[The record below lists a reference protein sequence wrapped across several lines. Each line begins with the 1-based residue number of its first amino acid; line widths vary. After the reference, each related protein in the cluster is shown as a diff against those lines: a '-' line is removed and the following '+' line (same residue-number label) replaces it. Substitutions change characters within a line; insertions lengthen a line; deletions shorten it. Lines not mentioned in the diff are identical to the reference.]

1 MPVVLI
7 VLLSILLLAVLLLIC
22 SIRITVSFENKV
34 TLRVSFFLFSVRIL
48 PKKKKKIKLRR
59 YTVKN
64 IARQKRRARKKQAKL
79 YAKRAKHEAS
89 HGKGK
94 KKEKPRLRESIALL
108 RALVSALAKRTGKH
122 LHLHTARVN
131 IRVATGDAATT
142 AILYGAAAA
151 ALSYL
156 LTALDGVTR
165 LHAGEEKI
173 SLTADY
179 LGEKSSADV
188 KIVFKLRLVFALTL
202 LFSLAL
208 TYLKTK
214 RAQKLARAAK
224 TKANGAVAPT
234 K

>member
-22 SIRITVSFENKV
+22 SIRITVGFKNKV

-64 IARQKRRARKKQAKL
+64 IVRQKQREKKKQAKL
-79 YAKRAKHEAS
+79 YAKRAKHAAS
-89 HGKGK
+89 HGKDK

-108 RALVSALAKRTGKH
+108 RALVAALAKKTGGH

-156 LTALDGVTR
+156 LTALDSVTR

-179 LGEKSSADV
+179 LGEKSTADV
-188 KIVFKLRLVFALTL
+188 KIVFKLRLIFALTL

-224 TKANGAVAPT
+224 TKTNGAVAPT

>member
-1 MPVVLI
+1 M
-7 VLLSILLLAVLLLIC
+7 A
-22 SIRITVSFENKV
+22 
-34 TLRVSFFLFSVRIL
+34 
-48 PKKKKKIKLRR
+48 
-59 YTVKN
+59 
-64 IARQKRRARKKQAKL
+64 
-79 YAKRAKHEAS
+79 
-89 HGKGK
+89 
-94 KKEKPRLRESIALL
+94 
-108 RALVSALAKRTGKH
+108 ALVKKTGKH

-179 LGEKSSADV
+179 LSEKTTAEV
-188 KIVFKLRLVFALTL
+188 KLIFKLRLVFALAL

-214 RAQKLARAAK
+214 RAQKLARVRKAK
-224 TKANGAVAPT
+224 ENGAVAPT